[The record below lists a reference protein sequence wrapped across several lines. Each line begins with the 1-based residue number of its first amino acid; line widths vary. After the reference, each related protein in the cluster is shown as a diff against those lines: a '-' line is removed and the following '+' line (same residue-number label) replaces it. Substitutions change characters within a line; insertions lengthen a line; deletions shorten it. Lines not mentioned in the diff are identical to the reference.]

1 MFKKIK
7 EFIKA
12 FKNAYNTINVN
23 KINAK
28 KAIDGYSKKVDHI
41 VYVTD
46 SLKIIFE
53 RLEAIYSYLP
63 KKERQDF
70 ILKTVDLIRYG
81 RKDDNGNFKDY
92 CGLRSLYNSSAN
104 CAKNNLSN
112 LNKLYKEGKYDDVM
126 AWAKEYSE
134 RLEEFYIL
142 YGIKEISNESKN
154 ESKID

>member
-28 KAIDGYSKKVDHI
+28 KAIDGYSTKVDNI
-41 VYVTD
+41 VYVSD

-63 KKERQDF
+63 IKERQDF
-70 ILKTVDLIRYG
+70 IIETVDLIRYG

-104 CAKNNLSN
+104 CAKSNLSN
-112 LNKLYKEGKYDDVM
+112 LKKLYKEGKYDEVM
-126 AWAKEYSE
+126 ERAKEYSE
-134 RLEEFYIL
+134 RLKEFRFL
-142 YGIKEISNESKN
+142 YDIEIPN
-154 ESKID
+154 